1 MPFDRL
7 RVSGS
12 RGVPVR
18 TRFYYGWIIVAVCFI
33 STFFS
38 GATAQLFTS
47 IMVIPITAE
56 MGWTRTEMAGA
67 LTLGVIATGLLDVGL
82 GPLADRFGPRAI
94 VSLGAV
100 VVTAGFFALSGMQE
114 LWHFYAAYVIGRGVA
129 QAAISGVVTSTAVTN
144 WFVRRRGRAMRIMG
158 MAFQFSNTLL
168 IPAAGFLTQ
177 AASWRWVYGL
187 LGVGTAAF
195 VIGPAALLLR
205 RRPEDVGLLPDG
217 DAARSAAGA
226 EHLADPE
233 VSFTAREA
241 MRTQAFWL
249 LAAAQFL
256 MAFVS
261 GSLTFNLAPYFNDVG
276 VSAGAVAI
284 GMSVFALGSGF
295 SSTMWGFLSERFSER
310 NLAIVASLLGA
321 AGTAFFLVT
330 GSDLLAV
337 LFCGFYGITARG
349 EGSLLSLIQARYF
362 GRGSYGAI
370 RGIMGPIA
378 YVSLGFGP
386 LVGSLAFDL
395 WGSYVGFLLALV
407 VCHVLMAG
415 LLVVARPPYRGPAD
429 SYPNPGGP
437 S

>member
-1 MPFDRL
+1 M
-7 RVSGS
+7 
-12 RGVPVR
+12 PVR
-18 TRFYYGWIIVAVCFI
+18 TRFFYGWVVVAVCFI

-47 IMVIPITAE
+47 IMVVPITAE
-56 MGWTRTEMAGA
+56 LRWTRTEMAGA
-67 LTLGVIATGLLDVGL
+67 LTLGVIATGLLDVAL

-100 VVTAGFFALSGMQE
+100 VVSAGFFALSGMQE

-144 WFVRRRGRAMRIMG
+144 WFVRRRGRAMGIMG
-158 MAFQFSNTLL
+158 MAFQFSNTIL
-168 IPAAGFLTQ
+168 IPAAGFIAQ

-187 LGVGTAAF
+187 LGAGTALC
-195 VIGPAALLLR
+195 VILPAAVLLR
-205 RRPEDVGLLPDG
+205 RRPEDVGLSPDG
-217 DAARSAAGA
+217 DAFPPRGGEAPALRDA
-226 EHLADPE
+226 E
-233 VSFTAREA
+233 SFTPREA
-241 MRTQAFWL
+241 VQTRAFWL

-261 GSLTFNLAPYFNDVG
+261 GSLTFNLAPYFTDVG
-276 VSAGAVAI
+276 ISVGAVALA
-284 GMSVFALGSGF
+284 MSLFALASGF

-310 NLAIVASLLGA
+310 SLAIVASLLGA

-330 GSDLLAV
+330 RSDLLAV
-337 LFCGFYGITARG
+337 LFSGYYGITARG

-395 WGSYVGFLLALV
+395 WGSYVGFLCALV

-415 LLVVARPPYRGPAD
+415 LLVLARPPSLRLTA
-429 SYPNPGGP
+429 
-437 S
+437 